1 MKKTVILLS
10 ALALFAVVSC
20 NKAEVPAQRS
30 EKHPVTL
37 TVGLGAETRVSHE
50 YADLGSGKKGIK
62 TQWEAGD
69 QVFVQYD
76 GNTEVFDVVDI
87 AGDGKSAEFHKEDSA
102 LPEGASF
109 TVIYATPEYLT
120 NTNDPST
127 FNINK
132 QTGALDALPEYLV
145 ADDVTLGSP
154 AELASQLTYFHFI
167 FTKAAGSNVSLGS
180 LQPISLARKTS
191 TPMGTSYSG
200 EFYVTPNAT
209 SKTKISLDP
218 PSASI
223 ATWENG
229 TIAKIDFHVAVFM
242 PENNAGTTYHLNFD
256 APGLG
261 FGHGGTSDGDAGLT
275 SYTWTSTNQYTSGK
289 VYKKEFAY

>member
-62 TQWEAGD
+62 TQWEVGD

-109 TVIYATPEYLT
+109 KVIYATPGYLT
-120 NTNDPST
+120 DTSDPST
-127 FNINK
+127 FNISSK
-132 QTGALDALPEYLV
+132 QTGALDNLPEYLV
-145 ADDVTLGSP
+145 ADNVTLGSP
-154 AELASQLTYFHFI
+154 AELASQLTYFHFV
-167 FTKAAGSNVSLGS
+167 FEDTDSSSSRYYLKRVKFGLMTG
-180 LQPISLARKTS
+180 S
-191 TPMGTSYSG
+191 TPFGSTYSG
-200 EFYVTPNAT
+200 EFLA
-209 SKTKISLDP
+209 S
-218 PSASI
+218 PSAS
-223 ATWENG
+223 A
-229 TIAKIDFHVAVFM
+229 AKAVISVTGPNTNDVDPVRYIEVFAAVFLPSDDM
-242 PENNAGTTYHLNFD
+242 AGTTYHVYLEEVTQRGASHD
-256 APGLG
+256 M
-261 FGHGGTSDGDAGLT
+261 
-275 SYTWTSTNQYTSGK
+275 STTPIALSWISKTKYQEGK
-289 VYKKEFAY
+289 VYTKTFEF